1 MSFMVAVYRAPMR
14 SRSDA
19 VEQQA
24 AIDRARRLGVCG
36 FGQLVSRSG
45 EQERL
50 AHRVARFADLDEGSF
65 VWTRDT
71 HGWFWLGRISGD
83 YVYDA
88 DEAAAAVDLVHI
100 RSCEWLPMPIPEHDA
115 PAAVVATFGRG
126 GRNFQ
131 EIHHPSIDIE
141 TQTIWEERTNINL
154 RRRTAPTRPPHP

>member
-19 VEQQA
+19 IEPQA
-24 AIDRARRLGVCG
+24 TIDRARRLGVCG
-36 FGQLVSRSG
+36 FGQLVSRPA
-45 EQERL
+45 EKERL

-88 DEAAAAVDLVHI
+88 DEAAAAVDLVHT
-100 RSCEWLPMPIPEHDA
+100 RPCEWLPMPIREQDV

-131 EIHHPSIDIE
+131 EIHQPSIGVE
-141 TQTIWEERTNINL
+141 TQTIWDERTNIN
-154 RRRTAPTRPPHP
+154 P